1 MRTETQKT
9 PELIQLGKL
18 LTELSV
24 AMLTTSEP
32 DGTLTSRPM
41 SALEMDSQGAI
52 WFFTDLRSSKLEQL
66 AKINLSFAD
75 PDNACYVSLA
85 GRGEIIVD
93 HAKNERLWTAFARP
107 WFPDGPDSTNL
118 GLLKFV
124 PDSAEYWDSNDSK
137 MVRMFAVAA
146 SIVAAKP
153 IGMGAHDTLTG
164 LSKPMLSR
172 AP

>member
-1 MRTETQKT
+1 MKIETQNT

-18 LTELSV
+18 LADLSV
-24 AMLTTSEP
+24 AMLATSEP

-52 WFFTDLRSSKLEQL
+52 WFFTDSRSSKVEQL

-93 HAKNERLWTAFARP
+93 HAKNERLWPPSR
-107 WFPDGPDSTNL
+107 
-118 GLLKFV
+118 
-124 PDSAEYWDSNDSK
+124 SAWD
-137 MVRMFAVAA
+137 R
-146 SIVAAKP
+146 
-153 IGMGAHDTLTG
+153 TT
-164 LSKPMLSR
+164 R
-172 AP
+172 